1 MRSIEEIKK
10 QFPEREEQKKSN
22 GSETKS
28 FIGISPVQAAFSAYK
43 KAAVQIEE
51 EERRKRRATL
61 TAIPDPTEKKKTYA
75 EMLKESN
82 AAAQKMEGEIPSY
95 YKPKTSVQEIKN
107 LIFGKPKA
115 GGTANPTISAAEM
128 NTRFDEMTEEQ
139 ARAYSYYKNAGK
151 AKEAKDYLKAIEPD
165 INARAAAKRTEEA
178 KALAEESTTGGLY
191 ARYMAGLTNPM
202 GVIYG
207 QMQNAQGEAID
218 PNSPYLIGQQIQ
230 EGQHA
235 GFIGESTGA
244 KRFAK
249 EAAMGVFDFGTQA
262 ATLGGMGL
270 SGKALGNATSA
281 LYGATAFSGN
291 IKDAA
296 ERGATTGE
304 AITYGTI
311 GAAAEIITERLGFE
325 RLFRLG
331 GIAANGAAMR
341 RAIKAILPNMAAEG
355 AEESLTEATNLVS
368 DVFIMGDRSQMHRI
382 YSEAKAAG
390 MTEGEAAREAI
401 TAGLKQIGYAGAVG
415 AASGGVIAGGVAGL
429 SRAAGRNMLDGNT
442 EENVENSVEDGEN
455 LLNAAENNTQEGENG
470 TNLPESGA
478 NQQENGTNIPE
489 SGTNQQGR
497 GTNADRATASAEY
510 GERWFYE
517 EGQRLLAEE
526 EQRRGNVSFLPA
538 FQTYYAAGLAG
549 IAESEIRQTAETSA
563 ADRGLLT
570 AAYMA
575 GSRDRA
581 ADISARLKGTGKLGQ
596 TKGVFLE
603 TEAATEAQ
611 KAFAKLIAET
621 SGAEVIL
628 VDHLEN
634 NANGL
639 YRRGRGQ
646 IVIALDAESFTGT
659 LAHESLHYIRE
670 TNSEGYARAQEAVF
684 RMAAALEGKTTED
697 YISQYKRR
705 YEGHVDTIGE
715 VMEEMT
721 ADAFQR
727 IAADEEG
734 LRGLLREMEQSEPG
748 ILEKLKEFID
758 KLLETLEG
766 LLDDQRF
773 SEFAD
778 DIHKNAENTRKL
790 QRIFAEEMKRSGE
803 MQEGKAEA
811 RISESEANE
820 NHSYLPEG
828 ETAEVEEVA
837 FSFAGRRARN
847 ANITAKEKAEKME
860 AAGRSKEEI
869 FHDTGW
875 FRGADGEWR
884 FEIDDSGFRFFPNGD
899 ANFANNENYQ
909 RYRKMWKE
917 ADFENK
923 DFPMLDEIY
932 GAELGREKKLL
943 GFYIQHKALFEN
955 YPHLQHA
962 TFRYEEMQDGRRAYY
977 NPEGNEIVLDK
988 GMQSEY
994 TLEPA
999 KMSVLHEIQHAI
1011 QNFEGFSR
1019 GTSLTEMSKTY
1030 GAENAY
1036 HSYRNAAGEIEAR
1049 DTEAR
1054 RNLTEEERR
1063 EKFPDIGNEKT
1074 IFVETTGEKFSLR
1087 ENKEINYES
1096 LTAKPDMKKTRLD
1109 SHAMEGKTK
1118 RDILAIARESA
1129 RRRKHPKNTDTALFI
1144 RNMDTR
1150 KDILVAKK
1158 GIEHSL
1164 QRKWQETGIMLSGL
1178 GEMLEN
1184 AVKINEL
1191 EPREGVESAYILMG
1205 YGEDEKGSGYPA
1217 YFVINEYAN
1226 GNIEMERVGTLY
1238 AANAKKIEPAV
1249 NTAMDAG
1256 RNALLKSGST
1266 ISIEEL
1272 LEKVNGIYSDIL
1284 PRDVAEKFRHGRR
1297 ETKLGKDVKFSMREQ
1312 VEETKDLIA
1321 VHNLKAEDLESAL
1334 QIGGFPMPSIA
1345 IVKDNMGHEKY
1356 GEISVIFGKDSIAPE
1371 ADKRNVV
1378 YGGDAWTPTVP
1389 RVDYQVDNKT
1399 KRQFEDRIEELSK
1412 SVAEG
1417 VFQRGSVLSSL
1428 GIDDS
1433 TNMSLEDISRKAAQ
1447 NNAVQAAYL
1456 AEKGENITPIWEKKN
1471 FDSFGNNSL
1480 QYFIDSMGTERLE
1493 QLKET
1498 LDAWE
1503 DLDDAE
1509 LFEVKG
1515 AIRKGLLE
1523 RSNFMNTP
1531 EKIEKRLERLK
1542 PERAAEF
1549 ARNALH
1555 YQEEGDTNSEKID
1568 YYATADA
1575 MREKASQKDVENWV
1589 RSQLEGLLGKAGVYN
1604 GKDPFTSSGNR
1615 RSFQQLHYA
1624 YTLENLVKA
1633 MSETQEEQGEGIW
1646 GLTASGLQGVAT
1658 RKYSSIAEIKTDK
1671 GRLSRVDSAEYEA
1684 IKDGIDKKI
1693 EEIISEVKAE
1703 NKPHSDNSFNE
1714 SDIIGSVIVEA
1725 ARGRKTTSAIRKAFS
1740 KNAYQISEKTAK
1752 DILSTLKAAAEM
1764 PTEYFEAK
1772 PKRAIGLDEIL
1783 TVVLPAGTDGKLRKR
1798 LEENGLSVTEYEAGN
1813 SESRLKA
1820 INSVQDA
1827 KFSIREEEYQRILA
1841 ENERLAEANAALKR
1855 QFTITRDALHD
1866 PESARKAGRNFL
1878 KRYDSG
1884 FSLDEFTERFTG
1896 LCDYI
1901 AQSGDRVDAKKVMSA
1916 LQKLAYEVISESR
1929 VLNKEAS
1936 EEYRDLKNDLRK
1948 TKIKVT
1954 EDMVK
1959 EFDYYGGYNETRM
1972 RNFGKIG
1979 LSRQGGIAADTLYA
1993 ELAERYPEL
2002 FQEDFTGSEV
2012 DMIMDIIAVADSLDP
2027 VYENPYA
2034 MDMDEAA
2041 LEASYELWDMYFDIQ
2056 MQKPTFAD
2064 RYEKKLEKERAKAKA
2079 ARHYLREEIK
2089 ERYEKKLEEAKKTEL
2104 ARLMGE
2110 GRKTAKEIAK
2120 LRRELAEEK
2129 ENVRER
2135 DEKISELK
2143 EWEALWAAAYREA
2156 RREDKAAAKAEM
2168 KEKLKEEHLAALI
2181 HEGKKLEELRRKKDA
2196 QLERQ
2201 AESHRRAMERQD
2213 ERYERLKERQAAQR
2227 EREEYRKMRRGVEKN
2242 VKALLKWIDTPTD
2255 TYHLPEN
2262 MLAGV
2267 KEFLLKLD
2275 TSDDEI
2281 TLKQEDFRRAQEA
2294 IKKLKPDEDGNADFY
2309 IEYDEQI
2316 EEMLQYLI
2324 DMFPQTGKNQVRLA
2338 DLTAAEMRDLRD
2350 ITNSMKRAIMDAN
2363 RFISMGRNASIS
2375 SIAESYIQETEK
2387 RKAARQ
2393 AGTIRQISDFFNLD
2407 MMDAPSFF
2415 KSMGTG
2421 IYNTIYKG
2429 FREGFNQKINH
2440 VEEARAKM
2448 AEIADE
2454 KTIRRWRKAGAK
2466 EFTVQTADGKE
2477 VRIYLTIPQ
2486 IMSLYCLTRRRQG
2499 KNHLDTGGFT
2509 IEQDKYGRK
2518 IMREEW
2524 QETLEQ
2530 EETPEKKAERRK
2542 AWEAAQKAAKR
2553 RGKDAARQYEAVQ
2566 TSAAEIARI
2575 TETLTAEQ
2583 KEAAEAIQE
2592 YLSSDV
2598 ARWGNET
2605 SMLLYGYRKFTERH
2619 YFPIEGDKDFINAE
2633 YGADKKKRTLAR
2645 MGITRHIIREAKNPL
2660 ILKDIFSVYAKH
2672 IDQMTSYNA
2681 FVPVLSDLNKLLN
2694 YKILPSGEGVQQIQ
2708 SMRKSITRV
2717 MGPKGINYI
2726 SNLMDRI
2733 NGAANGDD
2741 TAALPKMFLRNMKIA
2756 SVGANAR
2763 VIIQQPVSYLRA
2775 ADVISPKY
2783 LFAAF
2788 GAGKNDFQRIYQ
2800 YAPIARWKDWGNY
2813 EMNIGRSIEEM
2824 MAGQS
2829 YFQKFMEFTMWGA
2842 GKADKVT
2849 WGRIWKAVEL
2859 ETKKKQPELAPD
2871 SDRFYRAVGERFT
2884 EIIDETQVVDS
2895 ILHRSQLMRSKSM
2908 FNQMATS
2915 FMSEPT
2921 KTYNMF
2927 RNSLVNFYA
2936 ERTPENGKRMMRTFL
2951 TLTANGIGVAIL
2963 AGFVDAVRDDEDD
2976 DFFEK
2981 WRRAVVGDYKDA
2993 ETPKEKL
3000 LAALGSNLNDNFNPM
3015 NYIPFLRDLLSAV
3028 QGYDVKRTDFS
3039 WAADILKNAQEW
3051 DKFMKGES
3059 RYTFSAMLLETAG
3072 SISKLTGIPINSAK
3086 RDIFAIKDSFIN
3098 HILGPDIQYENEK
3111 LKYFI
3116 GSERNTADYVKR
3128 MLEAKLDGNEELAT
3142 KVYNDM
3148 IKAGISAETMEN
3160 QLDSREKDRLRKE
3173 AEAEAAADAFW
3184 KEDFSDYMNQ
3194 RDALGEKGYKEDNI
3208 ESVIREITKKKYGEE
3223 AAETFDEIS
3232 SDFWSKE
3239 EKAEK
3244 KDFQMTID
3252 GMIEAKLAGKKEE
3265 ATRLYNYMVG
3275 KGISNEKLD
3284 NAIESGEKKR
3294 VQEEPLAKEGAEAFH
3309 EGDIDRYTDIIDR
3322 LHEKGYF
3329 RGNAEKGVKTLYNKI
3344 YKGEEEEGFEEI
3356 KGDYWEEEL
3365 EPDEMDYE
3373 MMANAYLYGDISDY
3387 NEAWAALEAQGKK
3400 KVNGGKTSMKS
3411 RMKKAYHEAK
3421 ASGDYK
3427 KAEKARKE
3435 YLRLGGKAEKLL
3447 EQG

>member
-75 EMLKESN
+75 EMLKERN

-207 QMQNAQGEAID
+207 QMQNAKGEAID

-646 IVIALDAESFTGT
+646 MVIALDAESFTGT

-670 TNSEGYARAQEAVF
+670 TNPEGYARAQEAVF

-705 YEGHVDTIGE
+705 YEGHVDTIGD

-766 LLDDQRF
+766 LLGDQRF

-778 DIHKNAENTRKL
+778 DIHKSAENTRKL
-790 QRIFAEEMKRSGE
+790 QRIFAEEMKQSRN

-811 RISESEANE
+811 RISESEAITE
-820 NHSYLPEG
+820 NRSYLPEG

-977 NPEGNEIVLDK
+977 NPERNEIVLDK

-1074 IFVETTGEKFSLR
+1074 IYAETIWENFSLR

-1096 LTAKPDMKKTRLD
+1096 LTAKPDMKKAGLD
-1109 SHAMEGKTK
+1109 SNAMEGKTK
-1118 RDILAIARESA
+1118 RDILPMARESV
-1129 RRRKHPKNTDTALFI
+1129 RQRKHPKNTDTALFI
-1144 RNMDTR
+1144 RNMDTG

-1226 GNIEMERVGTLY
+1226 GNIEMERVGALY

-1284 PRDVAEKFRHGRR
+1284 PADVAEKFRHGRR
-1297 ETKLGKDVKFSMREQ
+1297 ETKLGKDVR
-1312 VEETKDLIA
+1312 
-1321 VHNLKAEDLESAL
+1321 
-1334 QIGGFPMPSIA
+1334 
-1345 IVKDNMGHEKY
+1345 Y
-1356 GEISVIFGKDSIAPE
+1356 
-1371 ADKRNVV
+1371 
-1378 YGGDAWTPTVP
+1378 
-1389 RVDYQVDNKT
+1389 
-1399 KRQFEDRIEELSK
+1399 
-1412 SVAEG
+1412 
-1417 VFQRGSVLSSL
+1417 
-1428 GIDDS
+1428 
-1433 TNMSLEDISRKAAQ
+1433 
-1447 NNAVQAAYL
+1447 
-1456 AEKGENITPIWEKKN
+1456 
-1471 FDSFGNNSL
+1471 
-1480 QYFIDSMGTERLE
+1480 
-1493 QLKET
+1493 
-1498 LDAWE
+1498 
-1503 DLDDAE
+1503 
-1509 LFEVKG
+1509 
-1515 AIRKGLLE
+1515 
-1523 RSNFMNTP
+1523 
-1531 EKIEKRLERLK
+1531 
-1542 PERAAEF
+1542 
-1549 ARNALH
+1549 
-1555 YQEEGDTNSEKID
+1555 
-1568 YYATADA
+1568 
-1575 MREKASQKDVENWV
+1575 
-1589 RSQLEGLLGKAGVYN
+1589 
-1604 GKDPFTSSGNR
+1604 
-1615 RSFQQLHYA
+1615 
-1624 YTLENLVKA
+1624 
-1633 MSETQEEQGEGIW
+1633 
-1646 GLTASGLQGVAT
+1646 
-1658 RKYSSIAEIKTDK
+1658 
-1671 GRLSRVDSAEYEA
+1671 
-1684 IKDGIDKKI
+1684 
-1693 EEIISEVKAE
+1693 
-1703 NKPHSDNSFNE
+1703 
-1714 SDIIGSVIVEA
+1714 
-1725 ARGRKTTSAIRKAFS
+1725 
-1740 KNAYQISEKTAK
+1740 
-1752 DILSTLKAAAEM
+1752 
-1764 PTEYFEAK
+1764 
-1772 PKRAIGLDEIL
+1772 
-1783 TVVLPAGTDGKLRKR
+1783 
-1798 LEENGLSVTEYEAGN
+1798 
-1813 SESRLKA
+1813 
-1820 INSVQDA
+1820 
-1827 KFSIREEEYQRILA
+1827 SIREEEYQRILA
-1841 ENERLAEANAALKR
+1841 ENEQLAEANAALKR

-1901 AQSGDRVDAKKVMSA
+1901 AQNGDRVDAKKVMSA

-1959 EFDYYGGYNETRM
+1959 EFDYYGGYNETRI

-2110 GRKTAKEIAK
+2110 GRKTAKEIAR
-2120 LRRELAEEK
+2120 LRRELEAEK

-2168 KEKLKEEHLAALI
+2168 KEKLKEERLAALI
-2181 HEGKKLEELRRKKDA
+2181 REGKKLEELRRKKDA

-2294 IKKLKPDEDGNADFY
+2294 IKKLEPDEKGNADFY

-2324 DMFPQTGKNQVRLA
+2324 DMFPKTGKNQVRLA

-2829 YFQKFMEFTMWGA
+2829 YFQKFMEGTMYFA
-2842 GKADKVT
+2842 GWADRRC

-3160 QLDSREKDRLRKE
+3160 QLDSREKDRLRME

-3223 AAETFDEIS
+3223 AVETFDEIS
-3232 SDFWSKE
+3232 SDFWSEE

>member
-1 MRSIEEIKK
+1 M
-10 QFPEREEQKKSN
+10 
-22 GSETKS
+22 
-28 FIGISPVQAAFSAYK
+28 
-43 KAAVQIEE
+43 
-51 EERRKRRATL
+51 
-61 TAIPDPTEKKKTYA
+61 
-75 EMLKESN
+75 
-82 AAAQKMEGEIPSY
+82 
-95 YKPKTSVQEIKN
+95 
-107 LIFGKPKA
+107 
-115 GGTANPTISAAEM
+115 
-128 NTRFDEMTEEQ
+128 
-139 ARAYSYYKNAGK
+139 
-151 AKEAKDYLKAIEPD
+151 
-165 INARAAAKRTEEA
+165 
-178 KALAEESTTGGLY
+178 
-191 ARYMAGLTNPM
+191 
-202 GVIYG
+202 
-207 QMQNAQGEAID
+207 
-218 PNSPYLIGQQIQ
+218 
-230 EGQHA
+230 
-235 GFIGESTGA
+235 
-244 KRFAK
+244 
-249 EAAMGVFDFGTQA
+249 
-262 ATLGGMGL
+262 
-270 SGKALGNATSA
+270 
-281 LYGATAFSGN
+281 
-291 IKDAA
+291 
-296 ERGATTGE
+296 
-304 AITYGTI
+304 
-311 GAAAEIITERLGFE
+311 
-325 RLFRLG
+325 
-331 GIAANGAAMR
+331 
-341 RAIKAILPNMAAEG
+341 
-355 AEESLTEATNLVS
+355 
-368 DVFIMGDRSQMHRI
+368 
-382 YSEAKAAG
+382 
-390 MTEGEAAREAI
+390 
-401 TAGLKQIGYAGAVG
+401 
-415 AASGGVIAGGVAGL
+415 
-429 SRAAGRNMLDGNT
+429 
-442 EENVENSVEDGEN
+442 
-455 LLNAAENNTQEGENG
+455 
-470 TNLPESGA
+470 
-478 NQQENGTNIPE
+478 
-489 SGTNQQGR
+489 
-497 GTNADRATASAEY
+497 
-510 GERWFYE
+510 
-517 EGQRLLAEE
+517 
-526 EQRRGNVSFLPA
+526 
-538 FQTYYAAGLAG
+538 
-549 IAESEIRQTAETSA
+549 
-563 ADRGLLT
+563 
-570 AAYMA
+570 
-575 GSRDRA
+575 
-581 ADISARLKGTGKLGQ
+581 
-596 TKGVFLE
+596 
-603 TEAATEAQ
+603 
-611 KAFAKLIAET
+611 
-621 SGAEVIL
+621 
-628 VDHLEN
+628 
-634 NANGL
+634 
-639 YRRGRGQ
+639 
-646 IVIALDAESFTGT
+646 IALDAESFTGT

-670 TNSEGYARAQEAVF
+670 TNPEGYARAQEAVF

-705 YEGHVDTIGE
+705 YEGHVDTIGD

-766 LLDDQRF
+766 LLGDQRF

-778 DIHKNAENTRKL
+778 DIHKSAENTRKL
-790 QRIFAEEMKRSGE
+790 QRIFAEEMKQSRN

-811 RISESEANE
+811 RISESEAITE
-820 NHSYLPEG
+820 NRSYLPEG

-977 NPEGNEIVLDK
+977 NPERNEIVLDK

-1074 IFVETTGEKFSLR
+1074 IYAETIWENFSLR

-1096 LTAKPDMKKTRLD
+1096 LTAKPDMKKAGLD
-1109 SHAMEGKTK
+1109 SNAMEGKTK
-1118 RDILAIARESA
+1118 RDILPMARESV
-1129 RRRKHPKNTDTALFI
+1129 RQRKHPKNTDTALFI
-1144 RNMDTR
+1144 RNMDTG

-1226 GNIEMERVGTLY
+1226 GNIEMERVGALY

-1284 PRDVAEKFRHGRR
+1284 PADVAEKFRHGRR
-1297 ETKLGKDVKFSMREQ
+1297 ETKLGKDVR
-1312 VEETKDLIA
+1312 
-1321 VHNLKAEDLESAL
+1321 
-1334 QIGGFPMPSIA
+1334 
-1345 IVKDNMGHEKY
+1345 Y
-1356 GEISVIFGKDSIAPE
+1356 
-1371 ADKRNVV
+1371 
-1378 YGGDAWTPTVP
+1378 
-1389 RVDYQVDNKT
+1389 
-1399 KRQFEDRIEELSK
+1399 
-1412 SVAEG
+1412 
-1417 VFQRGSVLSSL
+1417 
-1428 GIDDS
+1428 
-1433 TNMSLEDISRKAAQ
+1433 
-1447 NNAVQAAYL
+1447 
-1456 AEKGENITPIWEKKN
+1456 
-1471 FDSFGNNSL
+1471 
-1480 QYFIDSMGTERLE
+1480 
-1493 QLKET
+1493 
-1498 LDAWE
+1498 
-1503 DLDDAE
+1503 
-1509 LFEVKG
+1509 
-1515 AIRKGLLE
+1515 
-1523 RSNFMNTP
+1523 
-1531 EKIEKRLERLK
+1531 
-1542 PERAAEF
+1542 
-1549 ARNALH
+1549 
-1555 YQEEGDTNSEKID
+1555 
-1568 YYATADA
+1568 
-1575 MREKASQKDVENWV
+1575 
-1589 RSQLEGLLGKAGVYN
+1589 
-1604 GKDPFTSSGNR
+1604 
-1615 RSFQQLHYA
+1615 
-1624 YTLENLVKA
+1624 
-1633 MSETQEEQGEGIW
+1633 
-1646 GLTASGLQGVAT
+1646 
-1658 RKYSSIAEIKTDK
+1658 
-1671 GRLSRVDSAEYEA
+1671 
-1684 IKDGIDKKI
+1684 
-1693 EEIISEVKAE
+1693 
-1703 NKPHSDNSFNE
+1703 
-1714 SDIIGSVIVEA
+1714 
-1725 ARGRKTTSAIRKAFS
+1725 
-1740 KNAYQISEKTAK
+1740 
-1752 DILSTLKAAAEM
+1752 
-1764 PTEYFEAK
+1764 
-1772 PKRAIGLDEIL
+1772 
-1783 TVVLPAGTDGKLRKR
+1783 
-1798 LEENGLSVTEYEAGN
+1798 
-1813 SESRLKA
+1813 
-1820 INSVQDA
+1820 
-1827 KFSIREEEYQRILA
+1827 SIREEEYQRILA
-1841 ENERLAEANAALKR
+1841 ENEQLAEANAALKR

-1901 AQSGDRVDAKKVMSA
+1901 AQNGDRVDAKKVMSA

-1959 EFDYYGGYNETRM
+1959 EFDYYGGYNETRI

-2110 GRKTAKEIAK
+2110 GRKTAKEIAR
-2120 LRRELAEEK
+2120 LRRELEAEK

-2168 KEKLKEEHLAALI
+2168 KEKLKEERLAALI
-2181 HEGKKLEELRRKKDA
+2181 REGKKLEELRRKKDA

-2294 IKKLKPDEDGNADFY
+2294 IKKLEPDEKGNADFY

-2324 DMFPQTGKNQVRLA
+2324 DMFPKTGKNQVRLA

-2829 YFQKFMEFTMWGA
+2829 YFQKFMEGTMYFA
-2842 GKADKVT
+2842 GWADRRC

-3160 QLDSREKDRLRKE
+3160 QLDSREKDRLRME

-3223 AAETFDEIS
+3223 AVETFDEIS
-3232 SDFWSKE
+3232 SDFWSEE

>member
-207 QMQNAQGEAID
+207 QMQNAKGEAID

-355 AEESLTEATNLVS
+355 TEESLTEATNLVS

-670 TNSEGYARAQEAVF
+670 TNPEGYARAQEAVF

-705 YEGHVDTIGE
+705 YEGHVDTIGD

-766 LLDDQRF
+766 LLGDQRF

-778 DIHKNAENTRKL
+778 DIHKSAENTRKL
-790 QRIFAEEMKRSGE
+790 QRIFAEEMKQSRN

-811 RISESEANE
+811 RISESEAITE
-820 NHSYLPEG
+820 NRSYLPEG

-977 NPEGNEIVLDK
+977 NPERNEIVLDK

-1074 IFVETTGEKFSLR
+1074 IYAETIWGNFSLR

-1096 LTAKPDMKKTRLD
+1096 LTAKPDMKKAGLD
-1109 SHAMEGKTK
+1109 SNAMEGKTK
-1118 RDILAIARESA
+1118 RDILPMARESV
-1129 RRRKHPKNTDTALFI
+1129 RQRKHPKNTDTALFI
-1144 RNMDTR
+1144 RNMDTG

-1284 PRDVAEKFRHGRR
+1284 PADVAEKFRHGRR
-1297 ETKLGKDVKFSMREQ
+1297 ETKLGKDVR
-1312 VEETKDLIA
+1312 
-1321 VHNLKAEDLESAL
+1321 
-1334 QIGGFPMPSIA
+1334 
-1345 IVKDNMGHEKY
+1345 Y
-1356 GEISVIFGKDSIAPE
+1356 
-1371 ADKRNVV
+1371 
-1378 YGGDAWTPTVP
+1378 
-1389 RVDYQVDNKT
+1389 
-1399 KRQFEDRIEELSK
+1399 
-1412 SVAEG
+1412 
-1417 VFQRGSVLSSL
+1417 
-1428 GIDDS
+1428 
-1433 TNMSLEDISRKAAQ
+1433 
-1447 NNAVQAAYL
+1447 
-1456 AEKGENITPIWEKKN
+1456 
-1471 FDSFGNNSL
+1471 
-1480 QYFIDSMGTERLE
+1480 
-1493 QLKET
+1493 
-1498 LDAWE
+1498 
-1503 DLDDAE
+1503 
-1509 LFEVKG
+1509 
-1515 AIRKGLLE
+1515 
-1523 RSNFMNTP
+1523 
-1531 EKIEKRLERLK
+1531 
-1542 PERAAEF
+1542 
-1549 ARNALH
+1549 
-1555 YQEEGDTNSEKID
+1555 
-1568 YYATADA
+1568 
-1575 MREKASQKDVENWV
+1575 
-1589 RSQLEGLLGKAGVYN
+1589 
-1604 GKDPFTSSGNR
+1604 
-1615 RSFQQLHYA
+1615 
-1624 YTLENLVKA
+1624 
-1633 MSETQEEQGEGIW
+1633 
-1646 GLTASGLQGVAT
+1646 
-1658 RKYSSIAEIKTDK
+1658 
-1671 GRLSRVDSAEYEA
+1671 
-1684 IKDGIDKKI
+1684 
-1693 EEIISEVKAE
+1693 
-1703 NKPHSDNSFNE
+1703 
-1714 SDIIGSVIVEA
+1714 
-1725 ARGRKTTSAIRKAFS
+1725 
-1740 KNAYQISEKTAK
+1740 
-1752 DILSTLKAAAEM
+1752 
-1764 PTEYFEAK
+1764 
-1772 PKRAIGLDEIL
+1772 
-1783 TVVLPAGTDGKLRKR
+1783 
-1798 LEENGLSVTEYEAGN
+1798 
-1813 SESRLKA
+1813 
-1820 INSVQDA
+1820 
-1827 KFSIREEEYQRILA
+1827 SIREEEYQRILA
-1841 ENERLAEANAALKR
+1841 ENEQLAEANAALKR

-1901 AQSGDRVDAKKVMSA
+1901 AQNGDRVDAKKVMSA

-1936 EEYRDLKNDLRK
+1936 KEYRDLKNKLRK
-1948 TKIKVT
+1948 TTIKVT
-1954 EDMVK
+1954 EDMVS

-2089 ERYEKKLEEAKKTEL
+2089 ERYEKKLEETKKTEL

-2324 DMFPQTGKNQVRLA
+2324 DMFPKTGKNQVRLA

-3223 AAETFDEIS
+3223 AVETFDEIS
-3232 SDFWSKE
+3232 SDFWSEE

>member
-75 EMLKESN
+75 EMLKERN

-115 GGTANPTISAAEM
+115 GGTANPTISAAEL

-207 QMQNAQGEAID
+207 QMQNAKGEAID

-415 AASGGVIAGGVAGL
+415 AASGGMIAGGVAGL

-478 NQQENGTNIPE
+478 NQQENGTNLPE
-489 SGTNQQGR
+489 TGANQQEKGMD
-497 GTNADRATASAEY
+497 ADRATASAEY

-639 YRRGRGQ
+639 YIRGRGQ

-847 ANITAKEKAEKME
+847 ANITTKEKAEKME

-884 FEIDDSGFRFFPNGD
+884 FEIDDSGFRFFPEGD
-899 ANFANNENYQ
+899 ANFANNEDYQ
-909 RYRKMWKE
+909 RYKKMWKE

-977 NPEGNEIVLDK
+977 NPERNEIVLDK

-1074 IFVETTGEKFSLR
+1074 IYAETIWGNFSLR

-1096 LTAKPDMKKTRLD
+1096 LTAKPDMKKAGLD
-1109 SHAMEGKTK
+1109 SNAMEGKTK
-1118 RDILAIARESA
+1118 RDILPMARESV
-1129 RRRKHPKNTDTALFI
+1129 RQRKHPKNTDTALFI
-1144 RNMDTR
+1144 RNMDTG

-1284 PRDVAEKFRHGRR
+1284 PADVAEKFRHGRR
-1297 ETKLGKDVKFSMREQ
+1297 ETKLGKDVR
-1312 VEETKDLIA
+1312 
-1321 VHNLKAEDLESAL
+1321 
-1334 QIGGFPMPSIA
+1334 
-1345 IVKDNMGHEKY
+1345 Y
-1356 GEISVIFGKDSIAPE
+1356 
-1371 ADKRNVV
+1371 
-1378 YGGDAWTPTVP
+1378 
-1389 RVDYQVDNKT
+1389 
-1399 KRQFEDRIEELSK
+1399 
-1412 SVAEG
+1412 
-1417 VFQRGSVLSSL
+1417 
-1428 GIDDS
+1428 
-1433 TNMSLEDISRKAAQ
+1433 
-1447 NNAVQAAYL
+1447 
-1456 AEKGENITPIWEKKN
+1456 
-1471 FDSFGNNSL
+1471 
-1480 QYFIDSMGTERLE
+1480 
-1493 QLKET
+1493 
-1498 LDAWE
+1498 
-1503 DLDDAE
+1503 
-1509 LFEVKG
+1509 
-1515 AIRKGLLE
+1515 
-1523 RSNFMNTP
+1523 
-1531 EKIEKRLERLK
+1531 
-1542 PERAAEF
+1542 
-1549 ARNALH
+1549 
-1555 YQEEGDTNSEKID
+1555 
-1568 YYATADA
+1568 
-1575 MREKASQKDVENWV
+1575 
-1589 RSQLEGLLGKAGVYN
+1589 
-1604 GKDPFTSSGNR
+1604 
-1615 RSFQQLHYA
+1615 
-1624 YTLENLVKA
+1624 
-1633 MSETQEEQGEGIW
+1633 
-1646 GLTASGLQGVAT
+1646 
-1658 RKYSSIAEIKTDK
+1658 
-1671 GRLSRVDSAEYEA
+1671 
-1684 IKDGIDKKI
+1684 
-1693 EEIISEVKAE
+1693 
-1703 NKPHSDNSFNE
+1703 
-1714 SDIIGSVIVEA
+1714 
-1725 ARGRKTTSAIRKAFS
+1725 
-1740 KNAYQISEKTAK
+1740 
-1752 DILSTLKAAAEM
+1752 
-1764 PTEYFEAK
+1764 
-1772 PKRAIGLDEIL
+1772 
-1783 TVVLPAGTDGKLRKR
+1783 
-1798 LEENGLSVTEYEAGN
+1798 
-1813 SESRLKA
+1813 
-1820 INSVQDA
+1820 
-1827 KFSIREEEYQRILA
+1827 SIREEEYQRILA
-1841 ENERLAEANAALKR
+1841 ENEQLAEANAALKR

-1901 AQSGDRVDAKKVMSA
+1901 AQNGDRVDAKKVMSA

-2002 FQEDFTGSEV
+2002 FQGDFTGSEV

-2064 RYEKKLEKERAKAKA
+2064 RYEKKLEKERARAKA

-2110 GRKTAKEIAK
+2110 GRKTAKEIAR
-2120 LRRELAEEK
+2120 LRRELEAEK

-2168 KEKLKEEHLAALI
+2168 KEKLKEERLAALI
-2181 HEGKKLEELRRKKDA
+2181 REGKKLEELRRKKDA

-2294 IKKLKPDEDGNADFY
+2294 IKKLEPDEKGNADFY

-2324 DMFPQTGKNQVRLA
+2324 DMFPKTGKNQVRLA

-2829 YFQKFMEFTMWGA
+2829 YFQKFMEGTMYFA
-2842 GKADKVT
+2842 GWADRRC

-3160 QLDSREKDRLRKE
+3160 QLDSREKDRLRME

-3232 SDFWSKE
+3232 SDFWSEE

-3387 NEAWAALEAQGKK
+3387 NEAWATLEAQGKK

>member
-75 EMLKESN
+75 EMLKERN

-207 QMQNAQGEAID
+207 QMQNAKGEAID

-670 TNSEGYARAQEAVF
+670 TNPEGYARAQEAVF

-705 YEGHVDTIGE
+705 YEGHVDTIGD

-766 LLDDQRF
+766 LLGDQRF

-778 DIHKNAENTRKL
+778 DIHKSAENTRKL
-790 QRIFAEEMKRSGE
+790 QRIFAEEMKQSRN

-811 RISESEANE
+811 RISESEAITE
-820 NHSYLPEG
+820 NRSYLPEG

-977 NPEGNEIVLDK
+977 NPERNEIVLDK

-1074 IFVETTGEKFSLR
+1074 IYAETIWENFSLR

-1096 LTAKPDMKKTRLD
+1096 LTAKPDMKKAGLD
-1109 SHAMEGKTK
+1109 SNAMEGKTK
-1118 RDILAIARESA
+1118 RDILPMARESV
-1129 RRRKHPKNTDTALFI
+1129 RQRKHPKNTDTALFI
-1144 RNMDTR
+1144 RNMDTG

-1226 GNIEMERVGTLY
+1226 GNIEMERVGALY

-1284 PRDVAEKFRHGRR
+1284 PADVAEKFRHGRR
-1297 ETKLGKDVKFSMREQ
+1297 ETKLGKDVR
-1312 VEETKDLIA
+1312 
-1321 VHNLKAEDLESAL
+1321 
-1334 QIGGFPMPSIA
+1334 
-1345 IVKDNMGHEKY
+1345 Y
-1356 GEISVIFGKDSIAPE
+1356 
-1371 ADKRNVV
+1371 
-1378 YGGDAWTPTVP
+1378 
-1389 RVDYQVDNKT
+1389 
-1399 KRQFEDRIEELSK
+1399 
-1412 SVAEG
+1412 
-1417 VFQRGSVLSSL
+1417 
-1428 GIDDS
+1428 
-1433 TNMSLEDISRKAAQ
+1433 
-1447 NNAVQAAYL
+1447 
-1456 AEKGENITPIWEKKN
+1456 
-1471 FDSFGNNSL
+1471 
-1480 QYFIDSMGTERLE
+1480 
-1493 QLKET
+1493 
-1498 LDAWE
+1498 
-1503 DLDDAE
+1503 
-1509 LFEVKG
+1509 
-1515 AIRKGLLE
+1515 
-1523 RSNFMNTP
+1523 
-1531 EKIEKRLERLK
+1531 
-1542 PERAAEF
+1542 
-1549 ARNALH
+1549 
-1555 YQEEGDTNSEKID
+1555 
-1568 YYATADA
+1568 
-1575 MREKASQKDVENWV
+1575 
-1589 RSQLEGLLGKAGVYN
+1589 
-1604 GKDPFTSSGNR
+1604 
-1615 RSFQQLHYA
+1615 
-1624 YTLENLVKA
+1624 
-1633 MSETQEEQGEGIW
+1633 
-1646 GLTASGLQGVAT
+1646 
-1658 RKYSSIAEIKTDK
+1658 
-1671 GRLSRVDSAEYEA
+1671 
-1684 IKDGIDKKI
+1684 
-1693 EEIISEVKAE
+1693 
-1703 NKPHSDNSFNE
+1703 
-1714 SDIIGSVIVEA
+1714 
-1725 ARGRKTTSAIRKAFS
+1725 
-1740 KNAYQISEKTAK
+1740 
-1752 DILSTLKAAAEM
+1752 
-1764 PTEYFEAK
+1764 
-1772 PKRAIGLDEIL
+1772 
-1783 TVVLPAGTDGKLRKR
+1783 
-1798 LEENGLSVTEYEAGN
+1798 
-1813 SESRLKA
+1813 
-1820 INSVQDA
+1820 
-1827 KFSIREEEYQRILA
+1827 SIREEEYQRILA
-1841 ENERLAEANAALKR
+1841 ENEQLAEANAALKR

-1901 AQSGDRVDAKKVMSA
+1901 AQNGDRVDAKKVMSA

-1959 EFDYYGGYNETRM
+1959 EFDYYGGYNETRI

-2110 GRKTAKEIAK
+2110 GRKTAKEIAR
-2120 LRRELAEEK
+2120 LRRELEAEK

-2168 KEKLKEEHLAALI
+2168 KEKLKEERLAALI
-2181 HEGKKLEELRRKKDA
+2181 REGKKLEELRRKKDA

-2294 IKKLKPDEDGNADFY
+2294 IKKLEPDEKGNADFY

-2324 DMFPQTGKNQVRLA
+2324 DMFPKTGKNQVRLA

-2829 YFQKFMEFTMWGA
+2829 YFQKFMEGTMYFA
-2842 GKADKVT
+2842 GWADRRC

-3160 QLDSREKDRLRKE
+3160 QLDSREKDRLRME

-3223 AAETFDEIS
+3223 AVETFDEIS
-3232 SDFWSKE
+3232 SDFWSEE

>member
-1 MRSIEEIKK
+1 M
-10 QFPEREEQKKSN
+10 
-22 GSETKS
+22 G
-28 FIGISPVQAAFSAYK
+28 
-43 KAAVQIEE
+43 
-51 EERRKRRATL
+51 
-61 TAIPDPTEKKKTYA
+61 
-75 EMLKESN
+75 
-82 AAAQKMEGEIPSY
+82 
-95 YKPKTSVQEIKN
+95 
-107 LIFGKPKA
+107 
-115 GGTANPTISAAEM
+115 
-128 NTRFDEMTEEQ
+128 
-139 ARAYSYYKNAGK
+139 
-151 AKEAKDYLKAIEPD
+151 
-165 INARAAAKRTEEA
+165 
-178 KALAEESTTGGLY
+178 GGL
-191 ARYMAGLTNPM
+191 P
-202 GVIYG
+202 
-207 QMQNAQGEAID
+207 
-218 PNSPYLIGQQIQ
+218 
-230 EGQHA
+230 
-235 GFIGESTGA
+235 
-244 KRFAK
+244 
-249 EAAMGVFDFGTQA
+249 
-262 ATLGGMGL
+262 
-270 SGKALGNATSA
+270 
-281 LYGATAFSGN
+281 
-291 IKDAA
+291 
-296 ERGATTGE
+296 RG
-304 AITYGTI
+304 
-311 GAAAEIITERLGFE
+311 
-325 RLFRLG
+325 
-331 GIAANGAAMR
+331 
-341 RAIKAILPNMAAEG
+341 
-355 AEESLTEATNLVS
+355 
-368 DVFIMGDRSQMHRI
+368 
-382 YSEAKAAG
+382 
-390 MTEGEAAREAI
+390 
-401 TAGLKQIGYAGAVG
+401 
-415 AASGGVIAGGVAGL
+415 
-429 SRAAGRNMLDGNT
+429 
-442 EENVENSVEDGEN
+442 
-455 LLNAAENNTQEGENG
+455 
-470 TNLPESGA
+470 
-478 NQQENGTNIPE
+478 
-489 SGTNQQGR
+489 
-497 GTNADRATASAEY
+497 
-510 GERWFYE
+510 
-517 EGQRLLAEE
+517 
-526 EQRRGNVSFLPA
+526 
-538 FQTYYAAGLAG
+538 
-549 IAESEIRQTAETSA
+549 
-563 ADRGLLT
+563 
-570 AAYMA
+570 
-575 GSRDRA
+575 
-581 ADISARLKGTGKLGQ
+581 
-596 TKGVFLE
+596 
-603 TEAATEAQ
+603 
-611 KAFAKLIAET
+611 
-621 SGAEVIL
+621 
-628 VDHLEN
+628 
-634 NANGL
+634 
-639 YRRGRGQ
+639 
-646 IVIALDAESFTGT
+646 
-659 LAHESLHYIRE
+659 
-670 TNSEGYARAQEAVF
+670 
-684 RMAAALEGKTTED
+684 
-697 YISQYKRR
+697 
-705 YEGHVDTIGE
+705 
-715 VMEEMT
+715 
-721 ADAFQR
+721 
-727 IAADEEG
+727 
-734 LRGLLREMEQSEPG
+734 
-748 ILEKLKEFID
+748 
-758 KLLETLEG
+758 
-766 LLDDQRF
+766 
-773 SEFAD
+773 
-778 DIHKNAENTRKL
+778 
-790 QRIFAEEMKRSGE
+790 
-803 MQEGKAEA
+803 
-811 RISESEANE
+811 
-820 NHSYLPEG
+820 
-828 ETAEVEEVA
+828 
-837 FSFAGRRARN
+837 
-847 ANITAKEKAEKME
+847 
-860 AAGRSKEEI
+860 
-869 FHDTGW
+869 
-875 FRGADGEWR
+875 
-884 FEIDDSGFRFFPNGD
+884 
-899 ANFANNENYQ
+899 
-909 RYRKMWKE
+909 
-917 ADFENK
+917 
-923 DFPMLDEIY
+923 
-932 GAELGREKKLL
+932 
-943 GFYIQHKALFEN
+943 
-955 YPHLQHA
+955 
-962 TFRYEEMQDGRRAYY
+962 
-977 NPEGNEIVLDK
+977 
-988 GMQSEY
+988 
-994 TLEPA
+994 
-999 KMSVLHEIQHAI
+999 
-1011 QNFEGFSR
+1011 
-1019 GTSLTEMSKTY
+1019 
-1030 GAENAY
+1030 
-1036 HSYRNAAGEIEAR
+1036 
-1049 DTEAR
+1049 
-1054 RNLTEEERR
+1054 
-1063 EKFPDIGNEKT
+1063 
-1074 IFVETTGEKFSLR
+1074 
-1087 ENKEINYES
+1087 
-1096 LTAKPDMKKTRLD
+1096 
-1109 SHAMEGKTK
+1109 
-1118 RDILAIARESA
+1118 
-1129 RRRKHPKNTDTALFI
+1129 
-1144 RNMDTR
+1144 
-1150 KDILVAKK
+1150 
-1158 GIEHSL
+1158 
-1164 QRKWQETGIMLSGL
+1164 
-1178 GEMLEN
+1178 
-1184 AVKINEL
+1184 
-1191 EPREGVESAYILMG
+1191 
-1205 YGEDEKGSGYPA
+1205 
-1217 YFVINEYAN
+1217 
-1226 GNIEMERVGTLY
+1226 
-1238 AANAKKIEPAV
+1238 
-1249 NTAMDAG
+1249 
-1256 RNALLKSGST
+1256 
-1266 ISIEEL
+1266 
-1272 LEKVNGIYSDIL
+1272 
-1284 PRDVAEKFRHGRR
+1284 
-1297 ETKLGKDVKFSMREQ
+1297 
-1312 VEETKDLIA
+1312 
-1321 VHNLKAEDLESAL
+1321 
-1334 QIGGFPMPSIA
+1334 
-1345 IVKDNMGHEKY
+1345 
-1356 GEISVIFGKDSIAPE
+1356 
-1371 ADKRNVV
+1371 
-1378 YGGDAWTPTVP
+1378 
-1389 RVDYQVDNKT
+1389 
-1399 KRQFEDRIEELSK
+1399 
-1412 SVAEG
+1412 
-1417 VFQRGSVLSSL
+1417 
-1428 GIDDS
+1428 
-1433 TNMSLEDISRKAAQ
+1433 
-1447 NNAVQAAYL
+1447 
-1456 AEKGENITPIWEKKN
+1456 
-1471 FDSFGNNSL
+1471 
-1480 QYFIDSMGTERLE
+1480 
-1493 QLKET
+1493 
-1498 LDAWE
+1498 
-1503 DLDDAE
+1503 
-1509 LFEVKG
+1509 
-1515 AIRKGLLE
+1515 
-1523 RSNFMNTP
+1523 
-1531 EKIEKRLERLK
+1531 
-1542 PERAAEF
+1542 
-1549 ARNALH
+1549 
-1555 YQEEGDTNSEKID
+1555 
-1568 YYATADA
+1568 
-1575 MREKASQKDVENWV
+1575 
-1589 RSQLEGLLGKAGVYN
+1589 
-1604 GKDPFTSSGNR
+1604 
-1615 RSFQQLHYA
+1615 
-1624 YTLENLVKA
+1624 
-1633 MSETQEEQGEGIW
+1633 
-1646 GLTASGLQGVAT
+1646 
-1658 RKYSSIAEIKTDK
+1658 
-1671 GRLSRVDSAEYEA
+1671 
-1684 IKDGIDKKI
+1684 
-1693 EEIISEVKAE
+1693 
-1703 NKPHSDNSFNE
+1703 
-1714 SDIIGSVIVEA
+1714 
-1725 ARGRKTTSAIRKAFS
+1725 
-1740 KNAYQISEKTAK
+1740 
-1752 DILSTLKAAAEM
+1752 
-1764 PTEYFEAK
+1764 
-1772 PKRAIGLDEIL
+1772 
-1783 TVVLPAGTDGKLRKR
+1783 
-1798 LEENGLSVTEYEAGN
+1798 
-1813 SESRLKA
+1813 
-1820 INSVQDA
+1820 
-1827 KFSIREEEYQRILA
+1827 
-1841 ENERLAEANAALKR
+1841 
-1855 QFTITRDALHD
+1855 
-1866 PESARKAGRNFL
+1866 
-1878 KRYDSG
+1878 
-1884 FSLDEFTERFTG
+1884 
-1896 LCDYI
+1896 
-1901 AQSGDRVDAKKVMSA
+1901 
-1916 LQKLAYEVISESR
+1916 
-1929 VLNKEAS
+1929 
-1936 EEYRDLKNDLRK
+1936 
-1948 TKIKVT
+1948 
-1954 EDMVK
+1954 
-1959 EFDYYGGYNETRM
+1959 
-1972 RNFGKIG
+1972 
-1979 LSRQGGIAADTLYA
+1979 
-1993 ELAERYPEL
+1993 
-2002 FQEDFTGSEV
+2002 
-2012 DMIMDIIAVADSLDP
+2012 
-2027 VYENPYA
+2027 
-2034 MDMDEAA
+2034 
-2041 LEASYELWDMYFDIQ
+2041 
-2056 MQKPTFAD
+2056 
-2064 RYEKKLEKERAKAKA
+2064 
-2079 ARHYLREEIK
+2079 
-2089 ERYEKKLEEAKKTEL
+2089 
-2104 ARLMGE
+2104 
-2110 GRKTAKEIAK
+2110 
-2120 LRRELAEEK
+2120 
-2129 ENVRER
+2129 
-2135 DEKISELK
+2135 
-2143 EWEALWAAAYREA
+2143 
-2156 RREDKAAAKAEM
+2156 AAAKAEM
-2168 KEKLKEEHLAALI
+2168 KEKLKEERLAALI
-2181 HEGKKLEELRRKKDA
+2181 REGKKLEELRRKKDA

-2294 IKKLKPDEDGNADFY
+2294 IKKLEPDEKGNADFY

-2324 DMFPQTGKNQVRLA
+2324 DMFPKTGKNQVRLA

-2829 YFQKFMEFTMWGA
+2829 YFQKFMEGTMYFA
-2842 GKADKVT
+2842 GWADRRC

-3160 QLDSREKDRLRKE
+3160 QLDSREKDRLRME

-3223 AAETFDEIS
+3223 AVETFDEIS
-3232 SDFWSKE
+3232 SDFWSEE

>member
-28 FIGISPVQAAFSAYK
+28 FIGISPVQA
-43 KAAVQIEE
+43 
-51 EERRKRRATL
+51 
-61 TAIPDPTEKKKTYA
+61 KKTYA
-75 EMLKESN
+75 EMLKERN

-207 QMQNAQGEAID
+207 QMQNAKGEAID

-670 TNSEGYARAQEAVF
+670 TNPEGYARAQEAVF

-705 YEGHVDTIGE
+705 YEGHVDTIGD

-766 LLDDQRF
+766 LLGDQRF

-778 DIHKNAENTRKL
+778 DIHKSAENTRKL
-790 QRIFAEEMKRSGE
+790 QRIFAEEMKQSRN

-811 RISESEANE
+811 RISESEAITE
-820 NHSYLPEG
+820 NRSYLPEG

-977 NPEGNEIVLDK
+977 NPERNEIVLDK

-1074 IFVETTGEKFSLR
+1074 IYAETIWENFSLR

-1096 LTAKPDMKKTRLD
+1096 LTAKPDMKKAGLD
-1109 SHAMEGKTK
+1109 SNAMEGKTK
-1118 RDILAIARESA
+1118 RDILPMARESV
-1129 RRRKHPKNTDTALFI
+1129 RQRKHPKNTDTALFI
-1144 RNMDTR
+1144 RNMDTG

-1226 GNIEMERVGTLY
+1226 GNIEMERVGALY

-1284 PRDVAEKFRHGRR
+1284 PADVAEKFRHGRR
-1297 ETKLGKDVKFSMREQ
+1297 ETKLGKDVR
-1312 VEETKDLIA
+1312 
-1321 VHNLKAEDLESAL
+1321 
-1334 QIGGFPMPSIA
+1334 
-1345 IVKDNMGHEKY
+1345 Y
-1356 GEISVIFGKDSIAPE
+1356 
-1371 ADKRNVV
+1371 
-1378 YGGDAWTPTVP
+1378 
-1389 RVDYQVDNKT
+1389 
-1399 KRQFEDRIEELSK
+1399 
-1412 SVAEG
+1412 
-1417 VFQRGSVLSSL
+1417 
-1428 GIDDS
+1428 
-1433 TNMSLEDISRKAAQ
+1433 
-1447 NNAVQAAYL
+1447 
-1456 AEKGENITPIWEKKN
+1456 
-1471 FDSFGNNSL
+1471 
-1480 QYFIDSMGTERLE
+1480 
-1493 QLKET
+1493 
-1498 LDAWE
+1498 
-1503 DLDDAE
+1503 
-1509 LFEVKG
+1509 
-1515 AIRKGLLE
+1515 
-1523 RSNFMNTP
+1523 
-1531 EKIEKRLERLK
+1531 
-1542 PERAAEF
+1542 
-1549 ARNALH
+1549 
-1555 YQEEGDTNSEKID
+1555 
-1568 YYATADA
+1568 
-1575 MREKASQKDVENWV
+1575 
-1589 RSQLEGLLGKAGVYN
+1589 
-1604 GKDPFTSSGNR
+1604 
-1615 RSFQQLHYA
+1615 
-1624 YTLENLVKA
+1624 
-1633 MSETQEEQGEGIW
+1633 
-1646 GLTASGLQGVAT
+1646 
-1658 RKYSSIAEIKTDK
+1658 
-1671 GRLSRVDSAEYEA
+1671 
-1684 IKDGIDKKI
+1684 
-1693 EEIISEVKAE
+1693 
-1703 NKPHSDNSFNE
+1703 
-1714 SDIIGSVIVEA
+1714 
-1725 ARGRKTTSAIRKAFS
+1725 
-1740 KNAYQISEKTAK
+1740 
-1752 DILSTLKAAAEM
+1752 
-1764 PTEYFEAK
+1764 
-1772 PKRAIGLDEIL
+1772 
-1783 TVVLPAGTDGKLRKR
+1783 
-1798 LEENGLSVTEYEAGN
+1798 
-1813 SESRLKA
+1813 
-1820 INSVQDA
+1820 
-1827 KFSIREEEYQRILA
+1827 SIREEEYQRILA
-1841 ENERLAEANAALKR
+1841 ENEQLAEANAALKR

-1901 AQSGDRVDAKKVMSA
+1901 AQNGDRVDAKKVMSA

-1959 EFDYYGGYNETRM
+1959 EFDYYGGYNETRI

-2110 GRKTAKEIAK
+2110 GRKTAKEIAR
-2120 LRRELAEEK
+2120 LRRELEAEK

-2168 KEKLKEEHLAALI
+2168 KEKLKEERLAALI
-2181 HEGKKLEELRRKKDA
+2181 REGKKLEELRRKKDA

-2294 IKKLKPDEDGNADFY
+2294 IKKLEPDEKGNADFY

-2324 DMFPQTGKNQVRLA
+2324 DMFPKTGKNQVRLA

-2829 YFQKFMEFTMWGA
+2829 YFQKFMEGTMYFA
-2842 GKADKVT
+2842 GWADRRC

-3160 QLDSREKDRLRKE
+3160 QLDSREKDRLRME

-3223 AAETFDEIS
+3223 AVETFDEIS
-3232 SDFWSKE
+3232 SDFWSEE

>member
-75 EMLKESN
+75 EMLKERN

-207 QMQNAQGEAID
+207 QMQNAKGEAID

-670 TNSEGYARAQEAVF
+670 TNPEGYARAQEAVF

-766 LLDDQRF
+766 LLGDQRF

-778 DIHKNAENTRKL
+778 DIHKSAENTRKL
-790 QRIFAEEMKRSGE
+790 QRIFAEEMKQSRN

-811 RISESEANE
+811 RISESEAITE
-820 NHSYLPEG
+820 NRSYLPEG

-977 NPEGNEIVLDK
+977 NPERNEIVLDK

-1074 IFVETTGEKFSLR
+1074 IYAETIWGNFSLR

-1096 LTAKPDMKKTRLD
+1096 LTAKPDMKKAGLD
-1109 SHAMEGKTK
+1109 SNAMEGKTK
-1118 RDILAIARESA
+1118 RDILPMARESV
-1129 RRRKHPKNTDTALFI
+1129 RQRKHPKNTDTALFI
-1144 RNMDTR
+1144 RNMDTG

-1284 PRDVAEKFRHGRR
+1284 PADVAEKFRHGRR
-1297 ETKLGKDVKFSMREQ
+1297 ETKLGKDVR
-1312 VEETKDLIA
+1312 
-1321 VHNLKAEDLESAL
+1321 
-1334 QIGGFPMPSIA
+1334 
-1345 IVKDNMGHEKY
+1345 Y
-1356 GEISVIFGKDSIAPE
+1356 
-1371 ADKRNVV
+1371 
-1378 YGGDAWTPTVP
+1378 
-1389 RVDYQVDNKT
+1389 
-1399 KRQFEDRIEELSK
+1399 
-1412 SVAEG
+1412 
-1417 VFQRGSVLSSL
+1417 
-1428 GIDDS
+1428 
-1433 TNMSLEDISRKAAQ
+1433 
-1447 NNAVQAAYL
+1447 
-1456 AEKGENITPIWEKKN
+1456 
-1471 FDSFGNNSL
+1471 
-1480 QYFIDSMGTERLE
+1480 
-1493 QLKET
+1493 
-1498 LDAWE
+1498 
-1503 DLDDAE
+1503 
-1509 LFEVKG
+1509 
-1515 AIRKGLLE
+1515 
-1523 RSNFMNTP
+1523 
-1531 EKIEKRLERLK
+1531 
-1542 PERAAEF
+1542 
-1549 ARNALH
+1549 
-1555 YQEEGDTNSEKID
+1555 
-1568 YYATADA
+1568 
-1575 MREKASQKDVENWV
+1575 
-1589 RSQLEGLLGKAGVYN
+1589 
-1604 GKDPFTSSGNR
+1604 
-1615 RSFQQLHYA
+1615 
-1624 YTLENLVKA
+1624 
-1633 MSETQEEQGEGIW
+1633 
-1646 GLTASGLQGVAT
+1646 
-1658 RKYSSIAEIKTDK
+1658 
-1671 GRLSRVDSAEYEA
+1671 
-1684 IKDGIDKKI
+1684 
-1693 EEIISEVKAE
+1693 
-1703 NKPHSDNSFNE
+1703 
-1714 SDIIGSVIVEA
+1714 
-1725 ARGRKTTSAIRKAFS
+1725 
-1740 KNAYQISEKTAK
+1740 
-1752 DILSTLKAAAEM
+1752 
-1764 PTEYFEAK
+1764 
-1772 PKRAIGLDEIL
+1772 
-1783 TVVLPAGTDGKLRKR
+1783 
-1798 LEENGLSVTEYEAGN
+1798 
-1813 SESRLKA
+1813 
-1820 INSVQDA
+1820 
-1827 KFSIREEEYQRILA
+1827 SIREEEYQRILA
-1841 ENERLAEANAALKR
+1841 ENEQLAEANAALKR

-1901 AQSGDRVDAKKVMSA
+1901 AQNGDRVDAKKVMSA

-2002 FQEDFTGSEV
+2002 FQGDFTGSEV

-2064 RYEKKLEKERAKAKA
+2064 RYEKKLEKERARAKA

-2110 GRKTAKEIAK
+2110 GRKTAKEIAR
-2120 LRRELAEEK
+2120 LRRELEAEK

-2168 KEKLKEEHLAALI
+2168 KEKLKEERLAALI
-2181 HEGKKLEELRRKKDA
+2181 REGKKLEELRRKKDA

-2294 IKKLKPDEDGNADFY
+2294 IKKLEPDEKGNADFY

-2324 DMFPQTGKNQVRLA
+2324 DMFPKTGKNQVRLA

-2829 YFQKFMEFTMWGA
+2829 YFQKFMEGTMYFA
-2842 GKADKVT
+2842 GWADRRC

-3160 QLDSREKDRLRKE
+3160 QLDSREKDRLRME

-3232 SDFWSKE
+3232 SDFWSEE

>member
-75 EMLKESN
+75 EMLKERN

-207 QMQNAQGEAID
+207 QMQNAKGEAID

-331 GIAANGAAMR
+331 GIAAHGAAMR

-670 TNSEGYARAQEAVF
+670 TNPEGYARAQEAVF

-705 YEGHVDTIGE
+705 YEGHVDTIGD

-766 LLDDQRF
+766 LLGDQRF

-778 DIHKNAENTRKL
+778 DIHKSAENTRKL
-790 QRIFAEEMKRSGE
+790 QRIFAEEMKQSRN

-811 RISESEANE
+811 RISESEAITE
-820 NHSYLPEG
+820 NRSYLPEG

-977 NPEGNEIVLDK
+977 NPERNEIVLDK

-1074 IFVETTGEKFSLR
+1074 IYAETIWENFSLR

-1096 LTAKPDMKKTRLD
+1096 LTAKPDMKKAGLD
-1109 SHAMEGKTK
+1109 SNAMEGKTK
-1118 RDILAIARESA
+1118 RDILPMARESV
-1129 RRRKHPKNTDTALFI
+1129 RQRKHPKNTDTALFI
-1144 RNMDTR
+1144 RNMDTG

-1226 GNIEMERVGTLY
+1226 GNIEMERVGALY

-1284 PRDVAEKFRHGRR
+1284 PADVAEKFRHGRR
-1297 ETKLGKDVKFSMREQ
+1297 ETKLGKDVR
-1312 VEETKDLIA
+1312 
-1321 VHNLKAEDLESAL
+1321 
-1334 QIGGFPMPSIA
+1334 
-1345 IVKDNMGHEKY
+1345 Y
-1356 GEISVIFGKDSIAPE
+1356 
-1371 ADKRNVV
+1371 
-1378 YGGDAWTPTVP
+1378 
-1389 RVDYQVDNKT
+1389 
-1399 KRQFEDRIEELSK
+1399 
-1412 SVAEG
+1412 
-1417 VFQRGSVLSSL
+1417 
-1428 GIDDS
+1428 
-1433 TNMSLEDISRKAAQ
+1433 
-1447 NNAVQAAYL
+1447 
-1456 AEKGENITPIWEKKN
+1456 
-1471 FDSFGNNSL
+1471 
-1480 QYFIDSMGTERLE
+1480 
-1493 QLKET
+1493 
-1498 LDAWE
+1498 
-1503 DLDDAE
+1503 
-1509 LFEVKG
+1509 
-1515 AIRKGLLE
+1515 
-1523 RSNFMNTP
+1523 
-1531 EKIEKRLERLK
+1531 
-1542 PERAAEF
+1542 
-1549 ARNALH
+1549 
-1555 YQEEGDTNSEKID
+1555 
-1568 YYATADA
+1568 
-1575 MREKASQKDVENWV
+1575 
-1589 RSQLEGLLGKAGVYN
+1589 
-1604 GKDPFTSSGNR
+1604 
-1615 RSFQQLHYA
+1615 
-1624 YTLENLVKA
+1624 
-1633 MSETQEEQGEGIW
+1633 
-1646 GLTASGLQGVAT
+1646 
-1658 RKYSSIAEIKTDK
+1658 
-1671 GRLSRVDSAEYEA
+1671 
-1684 IKDGIDKKI
+1684 
-1693 EEIISEVKAE
+1693 
-1703 NKPHSDNSFNE
+1703 
-1714 SDIIGSVIVEA
+1714 
-1725 ARGRKTTSAIRKAFS
+1725 
-1740 KNAYQISEKTAK
+1740 
-1752 DILSTLKAAAEM
+1752 
-1764 PTEYFEAK
+1764 
-1772 PKRAIGLDEIL
+1772 
-1783 TVVLPAGTDGKLRKR
+1783 
-1798 LEENGLSVTEYEAGN
+1798 
-1813 SESRLKA
+1813 
-1820 INSVQDA
+1820 
-1827 KFSIREEEYQRILA
+1827 SIREEEYQRILA
-1841 ENERLAEANAALKR
+1841 ENEQLAEANAALKR

-1901 AQSGDRVDAKKVMSA
+1901 AQNGDRVDAKKVMSA

-1959 EFDYYGGYNETRM
+1959 EFDYYGGYNETRI

-2110 GRKTAKEIAK
+2110 GRKTAKEIAR
-2120 LRRELAEEK
+2120 LRRELEAEK

-2168 KEKLKEEHLAALI
+2168 KEKLKEERLAALI
-2181 HEGKKLEELRRKKDA
+2181 REGKKLEELRRKKDA

-2294 IKKLKPDEDGNADFY
+2294 IKKLEPDEKGNADFY

-2324 DMFPQTGKNQVRLA
+2324 DMFPKTGKNQVRLA

-2829 YFQKFMEFTMWGA
+2829 YFQKFMEGTMYFA
-2842 GKADKVT
+2842 GWADRRC

-3160 QLDSREKDRLRKE
+3160 QLDSREKDRLRME

-3223 AAETFDEIS
+3223 AVETFDEIS
-3232 SDFWSKE
+3232 SDFWSEE

>member
-75 EMLKESN
+75 EMLKERN

-115 GGTANPTISAAEM
+115 GGTANPTISAAEL

-207 QMQNAQGEAID
+207 QMQNAKGEAID

-415 AASGGVIAGGVAGL
+415 AASGGMIAGGVAGL

-478 NQQENGTNIPE
+478 NQQENGTNLPE
-489 SGTNQQGR
+489 TGANQQEKGMD
-497 GTNADRATASAEY
+497 ADRATASAEY

-639 YRRGRGQ
+639 YIRGRGQ

-847 ANITAKEKAEKME
+847 ANITTKEKAEKME

-884 FEIDDSGFRFFPNGD
+884 FEIDDSGFRFFPEGD
-899 ANFANNENYQ
+899 ANFANNEDYQ
-909 RYRKMWKE
+909 RYKKMWKE

-1118 RDILAIARESA
+1118 RDILAMARESV
-1129 RRRKHPKNTDTALFI
+1129 RQRKHPKNTDTALFI
-1144 RNMDTR
+1144 RNMDTG

-1284 PRDVAEKFRHGRR
+1284 PADVAEKFRHGRR
-1297 ETKLGKDVKFSMREQ
+1297 ETKLGKDVR
-1312 VEETKDLIA
+1312 
-1321 VHNLKAEDLESAL
+1321 
-1334 QIGGFPMPSIA
+1334 
-1345 IVKDNMGHEKY
+1345 Y
-1356 GEISVIFGKDSIAPE
+1356 
-1371 ADKRNVV
+1371 
-1378 YGGDAWTPTVP
+1378 
-1389 RVDYQVDNKT
+1389 
-1399 KRQFEDRIEELSK
+1399 
-1412 SVAEG
+1412 
-1417 VFQRGSVLSSL
+1417 
-1428 GIDDS
+1428 
-1433 TNMSLEDISRKAAQ
+1433 
-1447 NNAVQAAYL
+1447 
-1456 AEKGENITPIWEKKN
+1456 
-1471 FDSFGNNSL
+1471 
-1480 QYFIDSMGTERLE
+1480 
-1493 QLKET
+1493 
-1498 LDAWE
+1498 
-1503 DLDDAE
+1503 
-1509 LFEVKG
+1509 
-1515 AIRKGLLE
+1515 
-1523 RSNFMNTP
+1523 
-1531 EKIEKRLERLK
+1531 
-1542 PERAAEF
+1542 
-1549 ARNALH
+1549 
-1555 YQEEGDTNSEKID
+1555 
-1568 YYATADA
+1568 
-1575 MREKASQKDVENWV
+1575 
-1589 RSQLEGLLGKAGVYN
+1589 
-1604 GKDPFTSSGNR
+1604 
-1615 RSFQQLHYA
+1615 
-1624 YTLENLVKA
+1624 
-1633 MSETQEEQGEGIW
+1633 
-1646 GLTASGLQGVAT
+1646 
-1658 RKYSSIAEIKTDK
+1658 
-1671 GRLSRVDSAEYEA
+1671 
-1684 IKDGIDKKI
+1684 
-1693 EEIISEVKAE
+1693 
-1703 NKPHSDNSFNE
+1703 
-1714 SDIIGSVIVEA
+1714 
-1725 ARGRKTTSAIRKAFS
+1725 
-1740 KNAYQISEKTAK
+1740 
-1752 DILSTLKAAAEM
+1752 
-1764 PTEYFEAK
+1764 
-1772 PKRAIGLDEIL
+1772 
-1783 TVVLPAGTDGKLRKR
+1783 
-1798 LEENGLSVTEYEAGN
+1798 
-1813 SESRLKA
+1813 
-1820 INSVQDA
+1820 
-1827 KFSIREEEYQRILA
+1827 SIREEEYQRILA
-1841 ENERLAEANAALKR
+1841 ENEQLAEANAALKR

-1901 AQSGDRVDAKKVMSA
+1901 AQNGDRVDAKKVMSA

-1936 EEYRDLKNDLRK
+1936 KEYRDLKNDLRK

-2089 ERYEKKLEEAKKTEL
+2089 ERHEKKLEEAKKTEL

-2120 LRRELAEEK
+2120 LRRELEAEK

-2168 KEKLKEEHLAALI
+2168 KEKLKEERLAALI
-2181 HEGKKLEELRRKKDA
+2181 REGKKLEELRRKKDA

-2201 AESHRRAMERQD
+2201 AESYRRAMERQD
-2213 ERYERLKERQAAQR
+2213 ERYERLKERQTAQR

-2294 IKKLKPDEDGNADFY
+2294 IKKLEPDEKGNADFY

-2324 DMFPQTGKNQVRLA
+2324 DMFPKTGKNQVRLA
-2338 DLTAAEMRDLRD
+2338 DLKVEEMRDLRD

-2829 YFQKFMEFTMWGA
+2829 YFQKFMEGTMYFA
-2842 GKADKVT
+2842 GWADRRC

-3223 AAETFDEIS
+3223 AVETFDEIS
-3232 SDFWSKE
+3232 SDFWSEE

-3387 NEAWAALEAQGKK
+3387 NEAWATLEAQGKK